1 MAVGM
6 AAVVVVV
13 VLPSP
18 AAAGAGRATP
28 HAGAVASRPYLPGDA
43 RLPFPGSARAVCGRP
58 GVGIAQCLADVL
70 HPSGA
75 APDAGYPTGLSPSV
89 IEAVYGF
96 TPALTAGSGQTVAI
110 VDAYDDPNAA
120 GDLNTFSAQYGLP
133 LECTGGS
140 SPSPCFNFTQVN
152 QTGGSLLP
160 AEDSG
165 WALEISLDI
174 EWVHALAPAA
184 SILLVEANDNNVSSL
199 GAAEQYAAQNAGY
212 VSNSWGT
219 DESSSETSW
228 DSYFNKTGVSY
239 FAAAG
244 DNGGVVSWPSA
255 SPGVVSVGGTSLSFA
270 GGTLAQ
276 ESAWSSG
283 GGGCSLYEPANAY
296 QKTGSVT
303 SCGARRAT
311 PDLSLDADPNSGVSV
326 YDSYGGAS
334 PWVTVGGTS
343 ASTPMVAAEA
353 AVTGKQVNAQYLYAS
368 PANIWTRDI
377 TAGSNGNAALPG
389 YDLATGLGS
398 WSFTPGAPT
407 GLKATSVPGAL
418 DLSWST
424 PSGAPVGSYTI
435 WKGTSSGEETSDL
448 ATVTGSATSYADTS
462 VSANSSYFYEVEAV
476 NSFGVGPPSNEASST
491 VGTFHT
497 VAFNA
502 DGGTGTMAPETA
514 SVPTALTRNA
524 FTRTGYSFSGWSTAA
539 NGSGT
544 TYADGATFAFT
555 ASGTLYAGWKAN
567 PTGPR
572 APTVTGISPSS
583 GPTSGGTAVTITG
596 TGLSAIPGGTT
607 VAFAEAGA
615 VAVSCSSTTK
625 CTATSPAGSAGT
637 VDVVVATAGGTSK
650 TSAADRFTYLAA
662 PAVTSI
668 APDAGPT
675 KGGTTVTIRG
685 SNFSGAVSAWF
696 GARPA
701 KAVRA
706 VSPSEIIATSPPGSG
721 VVHVTVSATGGTSK
735 KSPGDRFS
743 YVAPPVV
750 NAVTPSVGLGRGDA
764 KATIRGSNFVGAV
777 SVYFGT
783 RRATRVGLL
792 SPTEIVATA
801 PSMSGPVFV
810 TVFAAGGSSKRTAR
824 SRFSVVAP
832 AGSSTPTY
840 NRWRLRPG
848 SAA

>member
-1 MAVGM
+1 MA
-6 AAVVVVV
+6 AAVVVVG
-13 VLPSP
+13 LPSSP
-18 AAAGAGRATP
+18 AAGAGRATP
-28 HAGAVASRPYLPGDA
+28 HAGAVESRRYLPAGA
-43 RLPFPGSARAVCGRP
+43 RLPFPGSARAVCGQP
-58 GVGIAQCLADVL
+58 GAGVAQCLADVL

-75 APDAGYPTGLSPSV
+75 APDASSPTGLSPSV
-89 IEAVYGF
+89 IETVYGF

-110 VDAYDDPNAA
+110 VDAYNDPNAA

-160 AEDSG
+160 AEDPH

-174 EWVHALAPAA
+174 EWAHALAPAA

-228 DSYFNKTGVSY
+228 DSYFNQTGVSY

-283 GGGCSLYEPANAY
+283 GGGCSLYEPASAY

-303 SCGARRAT
+303 SCGAMRAT

-326 YDSYGGAS
+326 YDSYGDGS
-334 PWVTVGGTS
+334 WVTVGGTS

-353 AVTGKQVNAQYLYAS
+353 AVTGKQVNAQSLYAS

-389 YDLATGLGS
+389 YDLATGLGA

-407 GLKATSVPGAL
+407 GLNSTSVPGAL

-424 PSGAPVGSYTI
+424 PSGAPVGSYII
-435 WKGTSSGEETSDL
+435 WKGTAAGKETTDL
-448 ATVTGSATSYADTS
+448 ATVTAPATSYADTS
-462 VSANSSYFYEVEAV
+462 VSANSSYYYEVEGV
-476 NSFGVGPPSNEASST
+476 NSFGVGPLSNEASS
-491 VGTFHT
+491 FHT

-502 DGGTGTMAPETA
+502 DGGSGTMAPETA
-514 SVPTALTRNA
+514 SVPTALTRNV
-524 FTRTGYSFSGWSTAA
+524 FTRTGYFFSGWSTAA
-539 NGSGT
+539 DGSGT
-544 TYADGATFAFT
+544 TYADGATFPFT

-567 PTGPR
+567 PRP
-572 APTVTGISPSS
+572 PTVTGISPSS
-583 GPTSGGTAVTITG
+583 
-596 TGLSAIPGGTT
+596 
-607 VAFAEAGA
+607 
-615 VAVSCSSTTK
+615 
-625 CTATSPAGSAGT
+625 
-637 VDVVVATAGGTSK
+637 
-650 TSAADRFTYLAA
+650 
-662 PAVTSI
+662 
-668 APDAGPT
+668 GPT

-701 KAVRA
+701 RAVRS

-735 KSPGDRFS
+735 KSPGDRFA

-801 PSMSGPVFV
+801 PSMPGPVFV
-810 TVFAAGGSSKRTAR
+810 TVVAAGGSSKRTAR